1 MEARVSDLG
10 LATLMEPNK
19 THVSTLVA
27 GTSGY
32 LAPGMSKH
40 QITVNSVS
48 SLVCTSAE
56 FFETGKA
63 TMKVDV
69 YSFGVV
75 LLELLTGMKPT
86 DEEFF
91 EEGTKL
97 VTWVKA
103 VVEDKREEY
112 VLDSSLKCSPTE
124 EINKV
129 FRIAFMCLEP
139 EPSKRPTMDEIVKI
153 LEQAKSERVVEEY

>member
-32 LAPGMSKH
+32 LAP
-40 QITVNSVS
+40 
-48 SLVCTSAE
+48 E
-56 FFETGKA
+56 YFETGKV
-63 TMKVDV
+63 TVKVDV

-75 LLELLTGMKPT
+75 LLELLTGMKPA

-97 VTWVKA
+97 VTWV
-103 VVEDKREEY
+103 
-112 VLDSSLKCSPTE
+112 SLLNLMSISRLSCG
-124 EINKV
+124 
-129 FRIAFMCLEP
+129 
-139 EPSKRPTMDEIVKI
+139 
-153 LEQAKSERVVEEY
+153 